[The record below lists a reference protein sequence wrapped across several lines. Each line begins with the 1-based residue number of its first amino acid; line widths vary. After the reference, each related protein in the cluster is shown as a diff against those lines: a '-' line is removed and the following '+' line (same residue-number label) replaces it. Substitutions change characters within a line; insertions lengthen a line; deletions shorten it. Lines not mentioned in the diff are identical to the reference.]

1 MSDHETPNR
10 GAAIMVSYRELL
22 EIRTQ
27 MANMAGQLTAALALR
42 GVVDKLTD
50 RVHALEIHQASSKG
64 ESQAMKLVVTGAISL
79 IAAII
84 GAVGSKLLP
93 F

>member
-1 MSDHETPNR
+1 MSEHETPYR

-42 GVVDKLTD
+42 GVVDKLAD
-50 RVHALEIHQASSKG
+50 RVHSLEINQASQKG
-64 ESQAMKLVVTGAISL
+64 GSQAMKLMATGLVSL
-79 IAAII
+79 AAALI
-84 GAVGSKLLP
+84 GAVGGKLLP